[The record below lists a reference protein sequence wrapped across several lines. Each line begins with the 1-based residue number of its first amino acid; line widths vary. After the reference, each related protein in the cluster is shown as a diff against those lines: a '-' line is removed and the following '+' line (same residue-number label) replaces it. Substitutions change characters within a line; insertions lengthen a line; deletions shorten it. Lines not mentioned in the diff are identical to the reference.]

1 MPHRRSSL
9 LEVARWCLVFDP
21 ATSVHIE
28 AFRASWEAEALASL
42 GKGAALPAT
51 TEYFFA
57 QFTKSN
63 YVMRDAGNGQ
73 VSVEL
78 VIDEGLQ
85 NRLDSER
92 KRPELSLM
100 AFALI
105 AKEDGRLTRT
115 RS

>member
-1 MPHRRSSL
+1 M
-9 LEVARWCLVFDP
+9 D
-21 ATSVHIE
+21 
-28 AFRASWEAEALASL
+28 
-42 GKGAALPAT
+42 KGAALPAT

-105 AKEDGRLTRT
+105 AKGGRAIDQDKKLSPVEALETYNQLQAVVQSDMADGTFEL
-115 RS
+115 